1 MYIYI
6 YITIMEL
13 IMLNVKCLVLS
24 VVAGDIYSSL
34 VLVSELLDAM
44 VRLQGEPIW
53 PIYFVCCKMLYAL
66 LQVSEIKALC
76 MLCRHIYI
84 YITYTR
90 FFKVTSIR
98 GHLASKWIEVTYHIH
113 DIFIRPKWPFYHF
126 DIEGLSDPFWLCMM
140 IAL

>member
-1 MYIYI
+1 M
-6 YITIMEL
+6 MEL

-44 VRLQGEPIW
+44 VRLQGKL
-53 PIYFVCCKMLYAL
+53 YFVCCKMLYAL

-84 YITYTR
+84 TYIYIYIYIFRIYIYIYVHCIYTHI
-90 FFKVTSIR
+90 FTDMPDIDVMGWAHGSVKV
-98 GHLASKWIEVTYHIH
+98 IEPLLKRSLTFLGRVFGFPTPH
-113 DIFIRPKWPFYHF
+113 
-126 DIEGLSDPFWLCMM
+126 
-140 IAL
+140 